1 MGRFSTPFQHA
12 LRGGGRVPRPAHGQW
27 TGAGLRWRLLESIA
41 GVKDDMQSVLRWL
54 EGKLPRIIYWGIE
67 KHPQQDSVPYGRNR
81 IRYYADLLRI
91 RIVGDSCPKSEDST
105 ASKALFSDYCHECRF
120 ILSTRN
126 LMV

>member
-67 KHPQQDSVPYGRNR
+67 NIRNKIQFR
-81 IRYYADLLRI
+81 TGETESGTTPIYYEFA
-91 RIVGDSCPKSEDST
+91 
-105 ASKALFSDYCHECRF
+105 
-120 ILSTRN
+120 
-126 LMV
+126 